1 MGRLVRRIWGLRT
14 TFERNFHFTGAAGTR
29 TADRCSGVVRTD
41 RVMDLDADEVE
52 RWLCEKAPQDLVER
66 VIRARLQHRTGSL
79 TVGRAKRASMTSEMF
94 NTWLASS
101 PIKRSKSPNR

>member
-1 MGRLVRRIWGLRT
+1 
-14 TFERNFHFTGAAGTR
+14 
-29 TADRCSGVVRTD
+29 
-41 RVMDLDADEVE
+41 MDLDADTVE
-52 RWLCEKAPQDLVER
+52 RWLCEQAPQDLVDR

-79 TVGRAKRASMTSEMF
+79 TINRAKRGSMTSEMF